1 MRIGLLKY
9 LVPLT
14 VVWLLVGCAQ
24 PMTPVDFHA
33 PAGSTMT
40 FNGKTFNLPAVVPLP
55 RPNRVGDVTHSTVS
69 FTFPGPSSQSITA
82 SGALDVFG
90 YDETDLDRLSD
101 NPCDITDSQIGQLLD
116 GYAIEFKGTSA
127 SKQPIF
133 HLIIG
138 KPK

>member
-1 MRIGLLKY
+1 MRSRLLMYATLFGLASMLI
-9 LVPLT
+9 
-14 VVWLLVGCAQ
+14 GCAQ

-33 PAGSTMT
+33 PAGSTLSMA
-40 FNGKTFNLPAVVPLP
+40 GKTFNLPAVVPLP
-55 RPNRVGDVTHSTVS
+55 RPGRPGDEEHSTVN
-69 FTFPGPSSQSITA
+69 FTFPGPDHQIINA
-82 SGALDVFG
+82 AGALTTYG
-90 YDETDLDRLSD
+90 YDVTDLDRLSD
-101 NPCDITDSQIGQLLD
+101 NPCDITDAQIGQLLD

>member
-1 MRIGLLKY
+1 MRSGLIVSMLG
-9 LVPLT
+9 LVSM
-14 VVWLLVGCAQ
+14 LVGCAQ

-33 PAGSTMT
+33 PAGSTMA
-40 FNGKTFNLPAVVPLP
+40 FGGKTFNLPAVVPLP
-55 RPNRVGDVTHSTVS
+55 RPDRVGDVNHSTVS
-69 FTFPGPSSQSITA
+69 FTFTGPDHQPIVA
-82 SGALDVFG
+82 AGVLDVYG

-127 SKQPIF
+127 SKQPIY